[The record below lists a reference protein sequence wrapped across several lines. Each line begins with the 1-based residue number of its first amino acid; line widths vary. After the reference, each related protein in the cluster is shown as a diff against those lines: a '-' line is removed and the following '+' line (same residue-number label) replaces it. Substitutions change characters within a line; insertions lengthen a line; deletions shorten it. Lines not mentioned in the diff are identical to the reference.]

1 MMDEFIQNGTKN
13 KDGKLLKYG
22 DDLPFAYT
30 TSQRNSIK
38 ELADTMYG
46 CYDHELKTQAEH
58 TIFGLLFFQYKTYWS
73 GVMRR
78 YFALPGTKTARGK
91 YIQAKDE
98 QGNLLYRKPI
108 YDETGKIIV
117 SWEITTEN
125 PDNNF
130 DAFYIWEGD
139 FMEGMMVSIL
149 KTIKDCG
156 YLVLNKFGI
165 TNQPVSF
172 ERERLANA
180 ALGIHDLLIAL
191 FLYRLIIAIFFGK
204 SVSELD
210 VDSMSDSEKT
220 TLKMLNVIG
229 KASFEFGLD

>member
-1 MMDEFIQNGTKN
+1 MMDEFIQDGYKN

-22 DDLPFAYT
+22 DDLPKAYT

-58 TIFGLLFFQYKTYWS
+58 TITGLLFFQYKTYWS

-78 YFALPGTKTARGK
+78 YFALPGTKTSRGK
-91 YIQAKDE
+91 YVQAKDE

-108 YDETGKIIV
+108 YDESGKVIV

-125 PDNNF
+125 PDNKF
-130 DAFYIWEGD
+130 DELYVWEGD

-149 KTIKDCG
+149 KTLKDCG
-156 YLVLNKFGI
+156 YFVLNKFGI
-165 TNQPVSF
+165 TNQPVIF
-172 ERERLANA
+172 DRQRLSNA
-180 ALGIHDLLIAL
+180 ALGIHDILIAL
-191 FLYRLIIAIFFGK
+191 FLYKILIAIFFDK
-204 SVSELD
+204 SPSELKPKE
-210 VDSMSDSEKT
+210 MSDGE
-220 TLKMLNVIG
+220 
-229 KASFEFGLD
+229 